1 MGKKIIEKQKIL
13 MVVPNDISIGII
25 ESQMFGLANY
35 YNSRYTVSI
44 AIPDQY
50 SQKLKVDDYNVF
62 WYDEYHQLFSELNKF
77 DTIYFRSVI
86 SLFHLLFRCK
96 LNSVKILYD
105 FRGLSSYET
114 LYKNKKMI
122 PFLVLFL
129 AEIFILLIADQ
140 IQCVSHN
147 MKKYLLKIKKGKPVS
162 VVPCL
167 TSSAVK
173 RTDIVGTRIKFVYV
187 GGLSAWQKI
196 STIISIAEKI
206 QRTLDCEF
214 TFVTNS
220 PNDMSDILNK
230 SKLTNYRVLSG
241 NNDYVLSILKTQDF
255 GFLFRDD
262 AVFNKVASPI
272 KYLEYTSCGVVPIV
286 TPDIGDYSNHIME
299 QEFGIIYNYNN
310 SKLINDIKEISK
322 MMPDI
327 REKLFKYSSQYTW
340 NSYK

>member
-1 MGKKIIEKQKIL
+1 MAKKINKKQKLL
-13 MVVPNDISIGII
+13 MVVPDDISLGII
-25 ESQMFGLANY
+25 ESQMLGLVNY
-35 YNSRYTVSI
+35 YQSRYTVAI
-44 AIPDQY
+44 AIPEKY
-50 SQKLKVDDYNVF
+50 SQELKVQDVHVIWYNK
-62 WYDEYHQLFSELNKF
+62 YNELFAELNRF

-147 MKKYLLKIKKGKPVS
+147 MKKYLLKIIKGKSVS

-167 TSSAVK
+167 TSSAAK
-173 RTDIVGTRIKFVYV
+173 RTDMVGNRVRFIYV

-196 STIISIAEKI
+196 STIIAIAEKI
-206 QRTLDCEF
+206 QSSMDCEF
-214 TFVTNS
+214 TFVTS
-220 PNDMSDILNK
+220 SSKEMSDILTK
-230 SKLTNYRVLSG
+230 TKLKNYQVMSG
-241 NNDYVLSILKTQDF
+241 NNHYVLSILRTQDF

-262 AVFNKVASPI
+262 AVFNEVASPV
-272 KYLEYTSCGVVPIV
+272 KYLEYTSCGVVPIL
-286 TPDIGDYSNHIME
+286 TPYIGDYSKHVSE
-299 QEFGIIYNYNN
+299 QNIGIIYNYNN
-310 SKLINDIKEISK
+310 SQLISDIKAVSK
-322 MMPDI
+322 RMPDI
-327 REKLFKYSSQYTW
+327 REKLFEYSSKFTW
-340 NSYK
+340 SNYK